1 MLDESCGGR
10 VDEFE
15 EVGWVGMSSGDLFS
29 AWVGNELVGIQE
41 WVVVS
46 VFGAVV
52 KGEPGLGLFDKGASL
67 IASNKG
73 ITFSILVMGNLDYL
87 KRPKQSTSYRY

>member
-1 MLDESCGGR
+1 M
-10 VDEFE
+10 
-15 EVGWVGMSSGDLFS
+15 
-29 AWVGNELVGIQE
+29 GNALVGIEE
-41 WVVVS
+41 WAVVS

-73 ITFSILVMGNLDYL
+73 IKFSLLVMGNLDYVN
-87 KRPKQSTSYRY
+87 RPIRSTSFRY

>member
-1 MLDESCGGR
+1 M
-10 VDEFE
+10 
-15 EVGWVGMSSGDLFS
+15 
-29 AWVGNELVGIQE
+29 GNALVIEE

-73 ITFSILVMGNLDYL
+73 ITFSLLVIGNLDYI
-87 KRPKQSTSYRY
+87 KGINWSTSIASER